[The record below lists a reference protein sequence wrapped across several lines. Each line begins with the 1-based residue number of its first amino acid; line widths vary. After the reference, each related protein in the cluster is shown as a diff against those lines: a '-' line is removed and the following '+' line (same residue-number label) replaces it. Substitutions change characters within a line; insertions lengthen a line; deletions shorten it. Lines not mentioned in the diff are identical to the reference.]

1 MMKALLIPVLLLAC
15 LSACKN
21 EPEPVVSPC
30 DTSLRITL
38 AGLLSGLTSDS
49 LRPDS
54 AIRELTRLYPE
65 LETCSGRE
73 KDSLL
78 ASVSDEL
85 GKKLLYERPVDSEW
99 HSQQALKIRKRLFG
113 GSQHRDI
120 LRMYYNIGS
129 AHILR
134 KNYHQAISYFDSAG
148 VRPIADLPQLFVL
161 SQLKLGQA
169 YLEIGELNNALFH
182 FQVASD
188 SIQVYPQNIRKRM
201 ELVRSFASC
210 YRRLREYEKGI
221 KKVDEELG
229 PEALLTPS
237 IALADLCLVLGNIWQ
252 DSLLSADGEEAR
264 RQSVFYTQKALSSYE
279 ELSEGPTKEARIAL
293 AAGNLGELY
302 RRMGQFEEAVRVL
315 TEAIS
320 FLKTQDSQSG
330 LFVPLYINRGETH
343 FSQERY
349 EAALSDYDSAIS
361 FFASYPY
368 RAEEPLPAVHSYRGN
383 HERSM
388 VLLADIALTNLAL
401 FEEKGQDATLLKKAV
416 AAYDTLYQLINLVR
430 GDFISDDAKLE
441 LAAGSREIL
450 GKAFQGCLKLYRKTN
465 DPRYK
470 EQAFRISEQSKA
482 FVLLE
487 AARLKNVS
495 SMLPEAVRQKEQALL
510 LARAKIEGQLLQAWN
525 DPAEKKRLEKALAR
539 NFEQIRIFQQQLKA
553 QHPQYHAL
561 KYQGAALSSGF
572 IREKLLGK
580 NQSLVEYFY
589 QDSSLYIF
597 LLNQDSIE
605 LQTVTIPPKQM
616 GRQITRFREI
626 LERGRPGE
634 VEQEAE
640 FCQLAY
646 SLYQYLLAPVENR
659 LSERLIII
667 PAGPLNNLPFEALL
681 KKIDSGGIP
690 QQIAKNNF
698 VLFNHAISYCFS
710 ANLLSLMQSGPKRPS
725 RRKGVA
731 IFASAFSHG
740 LSQGADRSELPP
752 ALLRA
757 LPFLTPL
764 GINQNEEVNQIR
776 QNIRKVTL
784 YENEAASKKAFLK
797 ACQEFSII
805 HIPTHGILNEQDPG
819 YSFIS
824 FSQLGEEIDLSELL
838 FVKDLYAQHWEGLD
852 LIFLSACQT
861 ASGRFMEGEGNI
873 SLARGM
879 AYTGVNSLATT
890 LWNVPTAAKSKIAPA
905 FYLHFLQEGQ
915 PKDVALA
922 EAKRSVARQYHP
934 KDWAGLILI
943 GSSK

>member
-1 MMKALLIPVLLLAC
+1 MSKTLLFSALLLISF
-15 LSACKN
+15 SACKQ
-21 EPEPVVSPC
+21 EPAPPPC
-30 DTSLRITL
+30 PTSLETGLSVLL
-38 AGLLSGLTSDS
+38 AGLAEGAI
-49 LRPDS
+49 RPDS
-54 AIRELTRLYPE
+54 AILLLSLARPE
-65 LETCSGRE
+65 LETCKGFK

-78 ASVSDEL
+78 ASLLDEL
-85 GKKLLYERPVDSEW
+85 GKKLLHGKPVDSELY
-99 HSQQALKIRKRLFG
+99 SRQALMIRKQLFG
-113 GSQHRDI
+113 DSLHKDV

-129 AHILR
+129 AHLLR
-134 KNYHQAISYFDSAG
+134 KNYHQAISYFDSAS
-148 VRPIADLPQLFVL
+148 VRPIAELPQLFVYGK
-161 SQLKLGQA
+161 LKIGQA
-169 YLEIGELNNALFH
+169 YLEIGELNNALFY
-182 FQVASD
+182 FQLASD
-188 SIQVYPQNIRKRM
+188 SMKAYPRSEGKRL
-201 ELVRSFASC
+201 ELITAFASC
-210 YRRLREYEKGI
+210 YRLLREYDKGV
-221 KKVDEELG
+221 KKASEELS
-229 PEALLTPS
+229 PEVLLAKGD
-237 IALADLCLVLGNIWQ
+237 ALADLCLVLGNIWQ
-252 DSLLSADGEEAR
+252 DSLLDSNQEQAR
-264 RQSVFYTQKALSSYE
+264 QQAVFYTQQALSFYQE
-279 ELSEGPTKEARIAL
+279 RPEGPDMEERVSIAG
-293 AAGNLGELY
+293 GNLGELY
-302 RRMGQFEEAVRVL
+302 RRVGHFQAAVDVL
-315 TEAIS
+315 TS
-320 FLKTQDSQSG
+320 GLNFLKGRDAQSG
-330 LFVPLYINRGETH
+330 LFAQLYTNRGEAYADLK
-343 FSQERY
+343 RY
-349 EAALSDYDSAIS
+349 EAALVDYDSALARLIP
-361 FFASYPY
+361 AI
-368 RAEEPLPAVHSYRGN
+368 RNKEQGALPSIQAYSGN
-383 HERSM
+383 RKDLM
-388 VLLADIALTNLAL
+388 ALLADIALTNLAL
-401 FEEKGQDATLLKKAV
+401 FEEKEEDTALLKKAV

-450 GKAFQGCLKLYRKTN
+450 GKAFQGCLKLYQKTN

-495 SMLPEAVRQKEQALL
+495 SMLPESDRQREEELL
-510 LARAKIEGQLLQAWN
+510 LARAEIEGQLLQAWK
-525 DPAEKKRLEKALAR
+525 DPAEKKRLEKSLAR
-539 NFEQIRIFQQQLKA
+539 NFEQIRLYQQQLKEA
-553 QHPQYHAL
+553 HPRYHAL
-561 KYQGAALSSGF
+561 KYQGAGLSSVA
-572 IREKLLGK
+572 IREGLLDKG
-580 NQSLVEYFY
+580 QSLIEYFY
-589 QDSSLYIF
+589 QDSFLYIF
-597 LLNQDSIE
+597 LLSRESIE
-605 LQTVTIPPKQM
+605 LQTVAIPPQQM
-616 GRQITRFREI
+616 ARQINRFREI